1 MGTVYCFARGMFMRE
16 SAIRESHG
24 KGETTTKDQHE
35 IEVLDRSKHGFQN
48 KTLEC
53 AKPFVVSFNST
64 LARVGKGKQNFN
76 FRSNMAPPA
85 PAVWNADRTVD
96 APDGLAGVPVGAL
109 RGGQNAAPVA
119 PLLKPRIKNNG
130 DIVDIDG

>member
-64 LARVGKGKQNFN
+64 LTRVGKGKQSEY
-76 FRSNMAPPA
+76 RADTLYIILYSYYPA
-85 PAVWNADRTVD
+85 YTV
-96 APDGLAGVPVGAL
+96 
-109 RGGQNAAPVA
+109 
-119 PLLKPRIKNNG
+119 
-130 DIVDIDG
+130 